1 MCMCVR
7 ASSSATELSSS
18 LSSEAFEDYT
28 PIEEPIV
35 FQPDESFKEIFVMV
49 INDTIVEPEEDII
62 LEFNSTMPRV
72 DGQVLTLFIQDDDC
86 MSF

>member
-1 MCMCVR
+1 
-7 ASSSATELSSS
+7 
-18 LSSEAFEDYT
+18 
-28 PIEEPIV
+28 V

-72 DGQVLTLFIQDDDC
+72 DGQDLTLFIVDDDC
-86 MSF
+86 K